1 MRISDWSSD
10 VCSSDL
16 WIACHEQRDERI
28 QFVEPVESQNGY
40 LHVSLDMEKALSLR
54 RMEGDAQAQRDEHAA
69 GQAIAPARH
78 SPLREPVPQRTAA
91 KDQERKPGHAERGMK
106 RRQQQAEAHYR
117 RSRRNE
123 LRDRK
128 STRLHSS
135 N

>member
-78 SPLREPVPQRTAA
+78 SPLRAPVPPRTAA
-91 KDQERKPGHAERGMK
+91 KEQERKPGTAEQIGQAHGRERGG
-106 RRQQQAEAHYR
+106 EYV
-117 RSRRNE
+117 
-123 LRDRK
+123 
-128 STRLHSS
+128 
-135 N
+135 